1 MSNENGHNILPES
14 PAKRTLKYSLRGS
27 FDCECSRSADALM
40 MHVLCEQR
48 SSPVT
53 PPVFPAWHSADAA
66 PAGVG
71 RSCQSAWA
79 WSNGGGGHH
88 GATSVA
94 GRRPLWPVGG
104 ASRAARP
111 ARVGSQGAA
120 SRSRRGWC
128 PLHVLLPSTS
138 LRPREMVHAET
149 ITNILGGVPQRC
161 GP

>member
-14 PAKRTLKYSLRGS
+14 PAQRTLKYRLRGS

-48 SSPVT
+48 SSPLT
-53 PPVFPAWHSADAA
+53 PPVFPAWHSADDA
-66 PAGVG
+66 PA
-71 RSCQSAWA
+71 
-79 WSNGGGGHH
+79 GGGHH

-111 ARVGSQGAA
+111 ARVGSQGAT